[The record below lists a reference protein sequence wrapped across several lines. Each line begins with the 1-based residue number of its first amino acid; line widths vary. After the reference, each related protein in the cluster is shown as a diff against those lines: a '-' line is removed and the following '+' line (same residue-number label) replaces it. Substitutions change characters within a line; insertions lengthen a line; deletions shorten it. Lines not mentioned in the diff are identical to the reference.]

1 MEKMSKTRNAPA
13 RSQSES
19 GEVAEKSDECRKI
32 SLDLRQAARHFR
44 PGPTH
49 KSPAARTCD
58 RALVRWA
65 NAYLIFIFL
74 PFDFTLASAGTVM
87 VPGAE
92 AVGLAVVVVDST
104 VVDDG
109 LVSVIVPVMG
119 EVVVV
124 AGVVVVLRV
133 VVVVVPVWALAE

>member
-1 MEKMSKTRNAPA
+1 MKKA
-13 RSQSES
+13 RLQV
-19 GEVAEKSDECRKI
+19 VAAG
-32 SLDLRQAARHFR
+32 LFRQLS
-44 PGPTH
+44 T
-49 KSPAARTCD
+49 K
-58 RALVRWA
+58 
-65 NAYLIFIFL
+65 AYLIFIFL

>member
-1 MEKMSKTRNAPA
+1 VESLWGTEKPGRNCL
-13 RSQSES
+13 Q
-19 GEVAEKSDECRKI
+19 
-32 SLDLRQAARHFR
+32 
-44 PGPTH
+44 PGFKRVVSAGT
-49 KSPAARTCD
+49 
-58 RALVRWA
+58 
-65 NAYLIFIFL
+65 YLIFIFL

-87 VPGAE
+87 VPGAGV
-92 AVGLAVVVVDST
+92 VGVAVVVVDSI

-109 LVSVIVPVMG
+109 VVSVVVPVIG